1 MISLVVVVIAGVF
14 IHGAVS
20 YVQSQNYGR
29 YRDQLFTFSQ
39 SELPQFEKKELDATA
54 FLQKYE
60 EIVAGMGSFPGLA
73 HQHLKVADALLEQN
87 AATEA
92 QTLLEKGLSLSSSKP
107 YLRYLYV
114 ARLAVLYENRGEYDR
129 AIESLQGLLSGSV
142 RPLEGKIYLDLGR
155 LYHLKGDKD
164 KARVSFEWVAEQS
177 SEYELKKMA
186 KLYLSEL

>member
-1 MISLVVVVIAGVF
+1 MAAVVAGVF
-14 IHGAVS
+14 IHGAIS
-20 YVQSQNYGR
+20 YVQSQNYGQ
-29 YRDQLFTFSQ
+29 YRDQLFAFSQ
-39 SELPQFEKKELDATA
+39 NELTQFEKKELEATA
-54 FLQKYE
+54 LLQKYE
-60 EIVAGMGSFPGLA
+60 EVVAGMGSFPGLA

-92 QTLLEKGLSLSSSKP
+92 QTLLEKGLTLSSSKP
-107 YLRYLYV
+107 YLHYLY
-114 ARLAVLYENRGEYDR
+114 ATRLAVLYENSGEYDR

-142 RPLEGKIYLDLGR
+142 RPLEGKIYLDMGR

-164 KARVSFEWVAEQS
+164 KAKVSFEWVAEQS